1 MTISLVIDTATSRTI
16 VGVVDN
22 GVVVF
27 EEFHEGATDHG
38 AAISNLVARALKST
52 KLIDQ
57 IVIGMGP
64 GPFTGL
70 RVGITFA
77 QSFALARSIPWIG
90 VCSLDAIRIDSTT
103 KNIQIVS
110 SQDSNQQTKSET
122 INFDDYTVA
131 IDARRKQMYWARYK
145 NGVRV
150 LGPSVDKPEDIAT
163 YVTNVYPDIDKL
175 VALSAMQ
182 NVREPIYLR
191 SPDAIPTAQR
201 T

>member
-22 GVVVF
+22 GIVVF

-38 AAISNLVARALKST
+38 TAISNLVARALKST

-57 IVIGMGP
+57 IVVGMGP

-110 SQDSNQQTKSET
+110 SQDSNQQTMAET
-122 INFDDYTVA
+122 IDFDDYTVA
-131 IDARRKQMYWARYK
+131 IDARRKQMYWASYK

-163 YVTNVYPDIDKL
+163 YVTNVYPDIKKL
-175 VALSAMQ
+175 VALSTTQ